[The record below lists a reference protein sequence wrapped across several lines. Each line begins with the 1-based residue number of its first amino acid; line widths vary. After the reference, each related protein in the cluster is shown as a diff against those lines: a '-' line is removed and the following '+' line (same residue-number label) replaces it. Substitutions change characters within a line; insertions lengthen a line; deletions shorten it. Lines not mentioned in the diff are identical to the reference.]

1 MENGISAKGSS
12 PAVPKD
18 FFGEDQT
25 GRNKRTNS
33 YSRTEKS
40 LWSLIVEPMPPK
52 SFQRKRNKPLDRREL
67 KCKCLD
73 TRWQTFSLLNYLIA
87 IVKKRK
93 QELVHKATVKSR
105 YYKSLKK
112 EDPTLNTPDYV
123 KEVRR
128 KRSAS
133 IVQMLML
140 AFRFLSAQL
149 MKMEIL

>member
-1 MENGISAKGSS
+1 
-12 PAVPKD
+12 
-18 FFGEDQT
+18 
-25 GRNKRTNS
+25 
-33 YSRTEKS
+33 
-40 LWSLIVEPMPPK
+40 MPPK